1 MPILDERINH
11 VVVLMLENR
20 SFDCLLGKLYPKTPA
35 FDGLAGTETN
45 DGAAGGPPVP
55 VWNMPGPPDGGM
67 TIPDP
72 DPGELFIDMN
82 TQIFGQANPVPGAA
96 PTMRGFVQSY
106 AVEAARHAGVAYDLR
121 AVMHYFMPE
130 QVPVLSRLAR
140 QFAVSDRWHASAPC
154 QTWPNRF
161 FVHTGTAGG
170 LENNEPAQV
179 PFTIRTIFTRFDGVG
194 MAGGWKIYF
203 HDMPQALAL
212 GDLWPH
218 IGRFRLYPEF
228 RADAAAGT
236 LPAYSFIEPHYF
248 TDYALPND
256 CHPPHVVTLAEGLI
270 ADVYNALRASPLWQQ
285 TLLIITCDEHGG
297 CYDHVPPA
305 AAVPPDQL
313 AAGRPFA
320 FDRYGVRVPAVLVSP
335 FIRQGTVLRPPT
347 GGPPFDHT
355 SIIKMLRRRFNLGPP
370 LTARDGAAPDL
381 FDALHDGNVLPGPD
395 NMGPDQLSP
404 LSYSPAPSDLVA
416 AQTAR
421 PNGMQTALHQMAF
434 RVPAG
439 LVLGGAMGSAVA
451 TPQQLVDVVRDVRI
465 EFTRIFG

>member
-1 MPILDERINH
+1 M
-11 VVVLMLENR
+11 
-20 SFDCLLGKLYPKTPA
+20 
-35 FDGLAGTETN
+35 
-45 DGAAGGPPVP
+45 
-55 VWNMPGPPDGGM
+55 
-67 TIPDP
+67 
-72 DPGELFIDMN
+72 
-82 TQIFGQANPVPGAA
+82 
-96 PTMRGFVQSY
+96 
-106 AVEAARHAGVAYDLR
+106 
-121 AVMHYFMPE
+121 
-130 QVPVLSRLAR
+130 
-140 QFAVSDRWHASAPC
+140 
-154 QTWPNRF
+154 
-161 FVHTGTAGG
+161 
-170 LENNEPAQV
+170 
-179 PFTIRTIFTRFDGVG
+179 
-194 MAGGWKIYF
+194 
-203 HDMPQALAL
+203 
-212 GDLWPH
+212 
-218 IGRFRLYPEF
+218 
-228 RADAAAGT
+228 
-236 LPAYSFIEPHYF
+236 
-248 TDYALPND
+248 
-256 CHPPHVVTLAEGLI
+256 VTLAEGLI